1 MVERNYGEHLIRRF
15 TKRGNEPDLR
25 DVKIAS
31 LKQRIEELEFPQFSR
46 THRQKRQKLS
56 LTSRTMGQRT
66 SILLANETL
75 GDEEEEYPFVNK
87 YLSFQEELIVLV
99 EVESCPVYDIDNNK
113 EESMRVYDTYIEDV
127 IEEEEGF
134 VRKGGY
140 NTPIFRTTGFG
151 GEEENIEDIVV
162 VANDL
167 CSSMIQ
173 NILSVDF
180 EEDINIKSYELMS
193 FGKKYYY
200 QVVGLD
206 QKVRETVWPRGGHE
220 PVVLCAAINGSGH
233 VRPVHCNWWAAK
245 EMCHAIVM
253 RVSDVL
259 LVVRIRYAFII
270 KSFQPHQSCE
280 LMEEISYSNQ
290 GRNQNIKSQGTKP
303 EHKVTRLLFENKLTP
318 SDVGKLNR
326 LVIAKKFV
334 VAYFPPVPDNDHSEG
349 FVNDEVILPFYDV
362 DNKLWKFRYCYW
374 KSSKSFVFTR
384 GWNQFVKEKTNG

>member
-1 MVERNYGEHLIRRF
+1 M
-15 TKRGNEPDLR
+15 T
-25 DVKIAS
+25 
-31 LKQRIEELEFPQFSR
+31 
-46 THRQKRQKLS
+46 LS
-56 LTSRTMGQRT
+56 SGSYR
-66 SILLANETL
+66 
-75 GDEEEEYPFVNK
+75 
-87 YLSFQEELIVLV
+87 
-99 EVESCPVYDIDNNK
+99 
-113 EESMRVYDTYIEDV
+113 
-127 IEEEEGF
+127 
-134 VRKGGY
+134 
-140 NTPIFRTTGFG
+140 GFG

-270 KSFQPHQSCE
+270 KKHKDVVPQQNGHWGAQLYTNNQRIWIGTFKTKKDAAMAYDRASIKLRSYDSPRNFPWSQTTDLEAKFQSH
-280 LMEEISYSNQ
+280 LNMEVILKMIKDETYESKFNNFLKEKTGKEKDDDLSV
-290 GRNQNIKSQGTKP
+290 QNNCANFC
-303 EHKVTRLLFENKLTP
+303 RLLFENKLTP

>member
-1 MVERNYGEHLIRRF
+1 MIDSCWAAVWESDAGALDYNINIF

-140 NTPIFRTTGFG
+140 NTPIFRTT
-151 GEEENIEDIVV
+151 
-162 VANDL
+162 
-167 CSSMIQ
+167 
-173 NILSVDF
+173 
-180 EEDINIKSYELMS
+180 
-193 FGKKYYY
+193 
-200 QVVGLD
+200 
-206 QKVRETVWPRGGHE
+206 
-220 PVVLCAAINGSGH
+220 
-233 VRPVHCNWWAAK
+233 
-245 EMCHAIVM
+245 
-253 RVSDVL
+253 
-259 LVVRIRYAFII
+259 
-270 KSFQPHQSCE
+270 
-280 LMEEISYSNQ
+280 
-290 GRNQNIKSQGTKP
+290 
-303 EHKVTRLLFENKLTP
+303 
-318 SDVGKLNR
+318 
-326 LVIAKKFV
+326 
-334 VAYFPPVPDNDHSEG
+334 
-349 FVNDEVILPFYDV
+349 
-362 DNKLWKFRYCYW
+362 
-374 KSSKSFVFTR
+374 
-384 GWNQFVKEKTNG
+384 